1 MTWDKT
7 TGASLTLAV
16 VFHGALAL
24 TLGFVALANL
34 QPVNQSPLLIEVTLQ
49 GSSAPLSTTEGV
61 KDIGEVLAP
70 KQEDKDETPVMT
82 AAQVKAWQAEKR
94 QQLIQELSET
104 RNKVKIG
111 ATNQELRKHN
121 TGLAEGRG
129 AGEYGQPGSPQGTLS
144 LTGAIA
150 SRGYKEPDFSS
161 LKSLITEETQLR
173 LNLVVSPAGEVK
185 QATLFE
191 TSGFPYV
198 DSKALDIA
206 RTMVFDPLPADWKQE
221 DQSGVLTVKLKL

>member
-7 TGASLTLAV
+7 TGASLTLAA

-24 TLGFVALANL
+24 MLGFVALAAL
-34 QPVNQSPLLIEVTLQ
+34 QPANQSPLLIEVTLQ
-49 GSSAPLSTTEGV
+49 GTSAPFSASEGV
-61 KDIGEVLAP
+61 KDKGEVLAP
-70 KQEDKDETPVMT
+70 KQAESDQSPAMT
-82 AAQVKAWQAEKR
+82 AEQLKAWKTAR
-94 QQLIQELSET
+94 RHQLIKELSET
-104 RNKVKIG
+104 RERVKIG
-111 ATNQELRKHN
+111 ATTQELRKRN

-129 AGEYGQPGSPQGTLS
+129 AGEYGQPGSPKGTLS

-150 SRGYKEPDFSS
+150 SRGFREPDFSS

-185 QATLFE
+185 QASLFE
-191 TSGFPYV
+191 TSGFPFV

-206 RTMVFDPLPADWKQE
+206 RGILFDPLPADWKQE